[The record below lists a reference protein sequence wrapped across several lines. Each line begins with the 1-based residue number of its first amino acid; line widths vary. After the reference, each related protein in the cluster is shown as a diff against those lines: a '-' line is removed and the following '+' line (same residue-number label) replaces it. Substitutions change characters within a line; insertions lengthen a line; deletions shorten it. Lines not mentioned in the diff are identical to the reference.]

1 MDDPLDR
8 LTGALADR
16 YRIERELGAG
26 GMATVYLA
34 EDLKHHRRVAVKVL
48 RPELAAVL
56 GTERFLR
63 EITIAANLQHPNIV
77 PVYDSGEADGFLYY
91 VMPYIEGPTLR
102 ARLVREAVLPVAEA
116 VRILRDVAEGVAAA
130 HAHGVVHR
138 DIKPENIMLSG
149 HHALVADFG
158 VARAVSETTGRHAQ
172 TSAGVA
178 LGTPGYRAPEQDVGD
193 PLADHRADIYALG
206 VVAYEV
212 LAGEP
217 PLEWLTPQAPFAAQV
232 TRTPA
237 PLAERRPTVPPPLAS
252 LVMRCM
258 AKEPADRPKRVE
270 EILAVLESL
279 ATPPG
284 GFTPVETRPVAPT
297 TRAWPRGWL
306 ERPGRPAAAGAAI
319 AAVLLLV
326 LAGAGVWT
334 SRTRSP
340 ALPGL
345 QVREPVVVLPFEVQA
360 SDAAL
365 MHVGVQAADR
375 IAAAIEGASLAHVVR
390 YRPENGGA
398 AYTERLGRRV
408 VIETGAG
415 TLVTGTIAQ
424 RGERVEVQARV
435 IRAADL
441 RTVWTLGPDAATAAD
456 PTPALDRVRER
467 VLGAVGSYLS
477 VYTRQWRNLSA
488 SQPPT
493 SLEAYRLMEKAH
505 ELFRAGS
512 FTEAIPF
519 FREAYVK
526 DTTFLVPVLIL
537 GHAFYNL
544 DQWQLRDSVHAFIQ
558 ARRERLFPLDALL
571 FDRFSAEV
579 LSPEAQVKASLALA
593 AAEPAHAYGAM
604 RSLVWARR
612 PAAALE
618 YHARRDTAFA
628 SVREWQYWDE
638 LAARA
643 YHMMGRFEEELAL
656 VRAAKTRE
664 PRHFGHWTREVSALA
679 ALGRVAEIDQLIT
692 ESHGLETPGASVRLL
707 ATAAIELARHDR
719 GAQARAYAERALT
732 AEAQLPDS
740 ARASGVEG
748 NLRHDAMRILGRHAE
763 IVQELES
770 WQRTAGPGSLSYRVL
785 AARDRI
791 LSGDTVGA
799 RALAD
804 SARSQPIEAFAASG
818 WGKPG
823 QPMYYGAQILA
834 LLGRRDEAVAL
845 LREALNNGR
854 RLGPDEPLEWYWT
867 PIRDYPPF
875 HELVRIR

>member
-1 MDDPLDR
+1 MADPLDR

-16 YRIERELGAG
+16 YRLERELGAG
-26 GMATVYLA
+26 GMATVYMA
-34 EDLKHHRRVAVKVL
+34 EDLKHHRHVAVKVL
-48 RPELAAVL
+48 RPELAAAL

-63 EITIAANLQHPNIV
+63 EITIAANLQHPHIV

-91 VMPYIEGPTLR
+91 VMPYIEGSTLR
-102 ARLVREAVLPVAEA
+102 ALLVREGVLPVSEA

-130 HAHGVVHR
+130 HVHGVVHR

-158 VARAVSETTGRHAQ
+158 VATAVSETAARHAQ

-178 LGTPGYRAPEQDVGD
+178 LGTPGYRAPEQEVGD
-193 PLADHRADIYALG
+193 PLVDHRADIYALG
-206 VVAYEV
+206 VLAYEV

-217 PLEWLTPQAPFAAQV
+217 PRTRLTPQVPFAPQV
-232 TRTPA
+232 TQTPV
-237 PLAERRPTVPPPLAS
+237 PLSERRPTVPPPLAS

-258 AKEPADRPKRVE
+258 AEDPTDRPQRAE

-279 ATPPG
+279 ATVPG
-284 GFTPVETRPVAPT
+284 GVTPGETKRVASP
-297 TRAWPRGWL
+297 ARGWRRRWL
-306 ERPGRPAAAGAAI
+306 GRVARPAAAT
-319 AAVLLLV
+319 AAVLVLV
-326 LAGAGVWT
+326 LTGAGVWR
-334 SRTRSP
+334 SRAQGP

-360 SDAAL
+360 ADAAL
-365 MHVGVQAADR
+365 AHVGVQAADM
-375 IAAAIEGASLAHVVR
+375 IAAAIEGANLGHVVR

-398 AYTERLGRRV
+398 AYTERLGRHV
-408 VIETGAG
+408 ANETGAG
-415 TLVTGTIAQ
+415 TLVTGTVAQ
-424 RGERVEVQARV
+424 RGERVEVQARM

-441 RTVWTLGPDAATAAD
+441 RTVWTLGPDPATAAD

-467 VLGAVGSYLS
+467 VLGAVGWYLS
-477 VYTRQWRNLSA
+477 VYTRQWRNPGA

-493 SLEAYRLMEKAH
+493 TLEAYRLMEKAH
-505 ELFRAGS
+505 ELFRAGR
-512 FTEAIPF
+512 FTEAIPL
-519 FREAYVK
+519 FRQAYAG
-526 DTTFLVPVLIL
+526 DTAYLVPALLLVPT
-537 GHAFYNL
+537 FYNL
-544 DQWQLRDSVHAFIQ
+544 DQWQSRDSAHAFIT

-579 LSPEAQVKASLALA
+579 LSPEEHVKASLALA

-628 SVREWQYWDE
+628 SVREWQWWDE

-643 YHMMGRFEEELAL
+643 HHMMGRFEEELAL

-679 ALGRVAEIDQLIT
+679 ALGRVAAIDQLIT
-692 ESHGLETPGASVRLL
+692 ESHGLEMPGAPVRLM
-707 ATAAIELARHDR
+707 AEAAIELARHDR
-719 GAQARAYAERALT
+719 DAQARAYAERALT

-740 ARASGVEG
+740 ARVSDVESTV
-748 NLRHDAMRILGRHAE
+748 RHDAMRILGRHAE
-763 IVQELES
+763 IVQDLDS
-770 WQRTAGPGSLSYRVL
+770 RQRTAGPGSLSYRIL

-804 SARSQPIEAFAASG
+804 SARSAPIEAFAASG
-818 WGKPG
+818 WGKRG
-823 QPMYYGAQILA
+823 RPMYYGAQILA
-834 LLGRRDEAVAL
+834 LLGRREEAVAL

-854 RLGPDEPLEWYWT
+854 WLGPDEPLEWYWT
-867 PIRDYPPF
+867 TISDYPPF
-875 HELVRIR
+875 QELVRIR